1 MARPLLSAISIILL
15 AGGIVLQIFVILSG
29 AVSGTPLNNIYFL
42 QASTNGIVGQGP
54 VPNPARWT
62 YFSIC
67 GEQNGKNSACGP
79 TKAAV
84 PFDPRR
90 NFDADRSSL
99 PAPFANN
106 GTQYYYLS
114 RVAWAFYI
122 IAIFFAVMALLL
134 SVTALCSRLAA
145 KLTGLMTIVAVV
157 MQAVCASLMTYAIL
171 IMNYKSDLLTILQC
185 MDRHGSR
192 SIPPE
197 QPKCPPRHV
206 RIRLHL
212 VSISVLDNLYGP
224 LLHRRQWRPR

>member
-1 MARPLLSAISIILL
+1 
-15 AGGIVLQIFVILSG
+15 
-29 AVSGTPLNNIYFL
+29 
-42 QASTNGIVGQGP
+42 
-54 VPNPARWT
+54 
-62 YFSIC
+62 
-67 GEQNGKNSACGP
+67 
-79 TKAAV
+79 
-84 PFDPRR
+84 
-90 NFDADRSSL
+90 
-99 PAPFANN
+99 
-106 GTQYYYLS
+106 
-114 RVAWAFYI
+114 
-122 IAIFFAVMALLL
+122 
-134 SVTALCSRLAA
+134 LAA